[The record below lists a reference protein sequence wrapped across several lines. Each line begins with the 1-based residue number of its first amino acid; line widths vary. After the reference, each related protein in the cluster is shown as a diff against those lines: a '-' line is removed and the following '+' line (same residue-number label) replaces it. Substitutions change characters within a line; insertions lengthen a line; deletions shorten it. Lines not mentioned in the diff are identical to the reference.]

1 MTSIQENQYVS
12 NTSRILI
19 GHRQWYGATS
29 DGMGPQAMVYG
40 AIGNG
45 IWGHRQWCGATSN
58 GMGPQIM
65 VWGHKQWCRDMMDDR

>member
-40 AIGNG
+40 ATGNG
-45 IWGHRQWCGATSN
+45 V
-58 GMGPQIM
+58 GPQAM
-65 VWGHKQWCRDMMDDR
+65 VWGHR